1 MWLGSSVIL
10 PKEVSSQES
19 RSSFKFESRGRNVS
33 TLSRAG
39 VRGERGA
46 LSRMK
51 GCRFSRTRVIVL
63 KNEED
68 RL

>member
-1 MWLGSSVIL
+1 M
-10 PKEVSSQES
+10 K
-19 RSSFKFESRGRNVS
+19 RGD
-33 TLSRAG
+33 
-39 VRGERGA
+39 

-68 RL
+68 RLRRREGSFYRTRGIVLKDEEDRPQEWDLTGLVCTRIIV